1 MVKNPQNPINV
12 HSLWISPVL
21 WSTLRQTLFIG
32 TDGYAAALNQPKS
45 YYQSVRAFFFVGHML
60 NDSDFIAYNT
70 DRRFQKIEHS
80 SRARPKM
87 CMGVW
92 RGNGG
97 NGGKRKAARPRN
109 DERKRATNVAQL
121 RSCQSINLRNQRW
134 HFATRR
140 QIYSIII
147 VACSEFFYIF
157 FMKLSVYD

>member
-97 NGGKRKAARPRN
+97 NGGKRKAARPPN
-109 DERKRATNVAQL
+109 DERKRATILLKAVSYKNDLSFWYALQISL
-121 RSCQSINLRNQRW
+121 FLHQWNLLFR
-134 HFATRR
+134 
-140 QIYSIII
+140 
-147 VACSEFFYIF
+147 VP
-157 FMKLSVYD
+157 

>member
-1 MVKNPQNPINV
+1 MRVKNPQNPINV
-12 HSLWISPVL
+12 VYGYPLYDEVPYDKPFFL
-21 WSTLRQTLFIG
+21 G

-97 NGGKRKAARPRN
+97 NGGKRKAARPPN
-109 DERKRATNVAQL
+109 DERKRATILLKAVSYKND
-121 RSCQSINLRNQRW
+121 
-134 HFATRR
+134 
-140 QIYSIII
+140 
-147 VACSEFFYIF
+147 
-157 FMKLSVYD
+157 LSFWDLS